1 MKIGEELINVSTK
14 TFAVTSSNLLIFQT
28 AENNEQKTMFENFAK
43 NFLDS
48 DEVIVPIVNESDDEA
63 NESMD
68 DEDEDKFASEMYDDK
83 WPMSKNEANIQ
94 QD

>member
-1 MKIGEELINVSTK
+1 
-14 TFAVTSSNLLIFQT
+14 
-28 AENNEQKTMFENFAK
+28 MFENFAK

-48 DEVIVPIVNESDDEA
+48 DDVIVPIVNESDDEA

-68 DEDEDKFASEMYDDK
+68 DEDEDEFTSEMYDDK

>member
-1 MKIGEELINVSTK
+1 
-14 TFAVTSSNLLIFQT
+14 
-28 AENNEQKTMFENFAK
+28 MFENFAK

-68 DEDEDKFASEMYDDK
+68 DEDEDEFTSEMQDDK

-94 QD
+94 QDQALARNICG